1 MAQLSD
7 DCFAFGGPLIGLDEA
22 LKLLLERTAAVTGI
36 APVPLAAARG
46 RVLAEDI
53 VAPRDVPPHDNSAVD
68 GYALYFDDLAP
79 GAETVL
85 PVTGRAAAG
94 HPLEGTQARAT
105 AVRIFTGAPMPAG
118 ENSDGPDTVMM
129 QEDCTETGGFVHV
142 PPGIKRGSNR
152 RKRGEDIKAG
162 TVILRAGRRL
172 KPQDIGLAASIGLTR
187 VPARTALRVALF
199 STGDEVREPGTPAP
213 AGTIYD
219 ANRFSLLAALQ
230 GLGCAVTDLGILP
243 DRFETIRDALARAAA
258 AHDLILTSGG
268 MSTGDED
275 HIKPAVEAL
284 GSLHFWRLA
293 IKPGRPIAFGQ
304 VNRVPFVGLPG
315 NPVAVLVTFLRIARP
330 LIQRL
335 AGAEAAPPRLFRL
348 RADFEHKKKAG
359 RREWV
364 RATIVRADGEAG
376 IGQPGVLRK
385 FPRQGA
391 GILTSMVEADG
402 LVELGEDVTHLKPG
416 ETVDF
421 LPFSEV
427 DA

>member
-7 DCFAFGGPLIGLDEA
+7 DCFAFGGPLIGLDAA
-22 LKLLLERTAAVTGI
+22 LKLLLERTEAVTGI
-36 APVPLAAARG
+36 ETVTLAAARG

-53 VAPRDVPPHDNSAVD
+53 VAPRDVPPHDNAAVD
-68 GYALYFDDLAP
+68 GYALYFDDLAA

-85 PVTGRAAAG
+85 RVAGRAAAG
-94 HPLEGTQARAT
+94 HPFEGVQKRAT
-105 AVRIFTGAPMPAG
+105 AVRIFTGAPMPGG
-118 ENSDGPDTVMM
+118 EGDGPDTVMM
-129 QEDCTETGGFVHV
+129 QEDCVEKDGFVRV

-152 RKRGEDIKAG
+152 RKRGEDVKAG
-162 TVILRAGRRL
+162 TPILRAGRRL
-172 KPQDIGLAASIGLTR
+172 KPQDIGLAASIGLTALR
-187 VPARTALRVALF
+187 VRTRLRVALF
-199 STGDEVREPGTPAP
+199 STGDEIRDPGVEAP
-213 AGTIYD
+213 AGTVYD
-219 ANRFSLLAALQ
+219 ANRFSLRALLES
-230 GLGCAVTDLGILP
+230 LGCAVTDLGILP
-243 DRFETIRDALARAAA
+243 DRFETIRDALGAAAA

-268 MSTGDED
+268 MSTGEED

-304 VNRVPFVGLPG
+304 VKRVPFVGLPG

-330 LIQRL
+330 LILRL
-335 AGAEAAPPRLFRL
+335 SGAEAPPPLLFKL
-348 RADFEHKKKAG
+348 RADFDHKKKAG

-364 RATIVRADGEAG
+364 RAFVSRDGGGA
-376 IGQPGVLRK
+376 VLRK

-391 GILTSMVEADG
+391 GILTSMVESDG
-402 LVELGEDVTHLKPG
+402 LVELGEDVTHLKAG

>member
-1 MAQLSD
+1 
-7 DCFAFGGPLIGLDEA
+7 
-22 LKLLLERTAAVTGI
+22 
-36 APVPLAAARG
+36 
-46 RVLAEDI
+46 

-85 PVTGRAAAG
+85 RVEGRAAAG
-94 HPLEGTQARAT
+94 HPLEGAQKRTT

-118 ENSDGPDTVMM
+118 EGGGPDTVMM
-129 QEDCTETGGFVHV
+129 QEDCVEKDGFVHV

-152 RKRGEDIKAG
+152 RKRGEDIEAG
-162 TVILRAGRRL
+162 TVILKAGRRL
-172 KPQDIGLAASIGLTR
+172 RPQDIGLAASIGLTS
-187 VPARTALRVALF
+187 VPARLPLRVALF
-199 STGDEVREPGTPAP
+199 STGDEIREPGTPAP
-213 AGTIYD
+213 DGTVYD

-243 DRFETIRDALARAAA
+243 DRLDTIRAALARAAA

-284 GSLHFWRLA
+284 GALHFWRLA

-304 VNRVPFVGLPG
+304 VSRVPFVGLPG
-315 NPVAVLVTFLRIARP
+315 NPVAVMVTFLRIARP
-330 LIQRL
+330 LILRL
-335 AGAEAAPPRLFRL
+335 SGAEVSEPRLFKL
-348 RADFEHKKKAG
+348 RAAFEHKKKAG

-364 RATIVRADGEAG
+364 RAAIVRENGGA
-376 IGQPGVLRK
+376 VLRK

-391 GILTSMVEADG
+391 GILTSMVESDG
-402 LVELGEDVTHLKPG
+402 LVELGEDVTHLKAG

>member
-22 LKLLLERTAAVTGI
+22 LKLLLARTEAVTGI
-36 APVPLAAARG
+36 ERAPLAAARG

-85 PVTGRAAAG
+85 PVKGRAAAG
-94 HPLEGTQARAT
+94 HPLEGAQPRAS
-105 AVRIFTGAPMPAG
+105 AIRIFTGAPMPIG
-118 ENSDGPDTVMM
+118 ENGDGPDTVMM
-129 QEDCTETGGFVHV
+129 QEDCVEKDGVVHV

-162 TVILRAGRRL
+162 TVILKAGRRL
-172 KPQDIGLAASIGLTR
+172 RPQDIGLAASIGLTS
-187 VPARTALRVALF
+187 VPARLPLRVALF
-199 STGDEVREPGTPAP
+199 STGDEIREPGMPAP
-213 AGTIYD
+213 AGTVYD
-219 ANRFSLLAALQ
+219 ANRFSLMAALQ

-243 DRFETIRDALARAAA
+243 DRLDAIREALARAAA
-258 AHDLILTSGG
+258 SHDLILTSGG
-268 MSTGDED
+268 MSTGEED

-315 NPVAVLVTFLRIARP
+315 NPVAVMVTFLRIARP
-330 LIQRL
+330 LILRL
-335 AGAEAAPPRLFRL
+335 SGALVSEPRLFKL

-364 RATIVRADGEAG
+364 RAFIAKDGSAAG
-376 IGQPGVLRK
+376 GVLKK

-391 GILTSMVEADG
+391 GILTSMVESDG

>member
-22 LKLLLERTAAVTGI
+22 LKLLLQRTEAVTGI
-36 APVPLAAARG
+36 EPVPLAAARG

-68 GYALYFDDLAP
+68 GYAIYFDDLAP

-85 PVTGRAAAG
+85 PVVGRAAAG
-94 HPLEGTQARAT
+94 HPLAGEHKRAT
-105 AVRIFTGAPMPAG
+105 AVRIFTGAPMPPG
-118 ENSDGPDTVMM
+118 EAAAPGPDTVMM
-129 QEDCTETGGFVHV
+129 QEDCVEADGLVRI
-142 PPGIKRGSNR
+142 PPGLKRGSNR
-152 RKRGEDIKAG
+152 RKRGEDVKAG

-172 KPQDIGLAASIGLTR
+172 RPPDIGLAASIGLTA
-187 VPARTALRVALF
+187 VPARLPLRVALF
-199 STGDEVREPGTPAP
+199 STGDEIREPGTPAP
-213 AGTIYD
+213 EGTVYD

-230 GLGCAVTDLGILP
+230 ALGSAVTDLGILP
-243 DRFETIRDALARAAA
+243 DRLETIREALARAAA
-258 AHDLILTSGG
+258 SHDLILTSGG
-268 MSTGDED
+268 MSTGEED
-275 HIKPAVEAL
+275 HIKPAVEAQ
-284 GSLHFWRLA
+284 GTLHFWRLA

-304 VNRVPFVGLPG
+304 VNRVPFIGLPG
-315 NPVAVLVTFLRIARP
+315 NPVAVMVTFLRIARP
-330 LIQRL
+330 LVLRL
-335 AGAEAAPPRLFRL
+335 SGAEVAAPRLFKL

-364 RATIVRADGEAG
+364 RAFIARDGG
-376 IGQPGVLRK
+376 GGVLRK

-391 GILTSMVEADG
+391 GILTSMVESDG
-402 LVELGEDVTHLKPG
+402 LVELGENVTHLKAG

>member
-22 LKLLLERTAAVTGI
+22 LKLLLERTAPVTGI
-36 APVPLAAARG
+36 APVALAAARG
-46 RVLAEDI
+46 RVLAADI

-85 PVTGRAAAG
+85 RVEGRAAAG
-94 HPLEGTQARAT
+94 HPLEGAQKRTT

-118 ENSDGPDTVMM
+118 EGGGPDTVMM
-129 QEDCTETGGFVHV
+129 QEDCVEKDGFVHV

-152 RKRGEDIKAG
+152 RKRGEDIEAG
-162 TVILRAGRRL
+162 TVILKAGRRL
-172 KPQDIGLAASIGLTR
+172 RPQDIGLAASIGLTS
-187 VPARTALRVALF
+187 VPARLPLRVALF
-199 STGDEVREPGTPAP
+199 STGDEIREPGTPAP
-213 AGTIYD
+213 DGTVYD

-243 DRFETIRDALARAAA
+243 DRLDTIRAALARAAA

-284 GSLHFWRLA
+284 GALHFWRLA

-304 VNRVPFVGLPG
+304 VSRVPFVGLPG
-315 NPVAVLVTFLRIARP
+315 NPVAVMVTFLRIARP
-330 LIQRL
+330 LILRL
-335 AGAEAAPPRLFRL
+335 SGAEVSEPRLFKL
-348 RADFEHKKKAG
+348 RAAFEHKKKAG

-364 RATIVRADGEAG
+364 RAAIVRENGGA
-376 IGQPGVLRK
+376 VLRK

-391 GILTSMVEADG
+391 GILTSMVESDG
-402 LVELGEDVTHLKPG
+402 LVELGEDVTHLKAG